1 MADKKADSP
10 EMALV
15 SNTDF
20 EILLKKI
27 ERQKQKELD
36 KQRRIDLVK
45 SMYSVY
51 EFVISKLE
59 MNKGSLSLKEFE
71 AAEVELKKLAAFETK
86 ALHHRIAGFLH
97 QNSIWNFYFKHNYFS
112 RKARP
117 FGWDVYDYHMT
128 RNFYDTDSSPIDLLN
143 EAEEDYLPTN
153 AKKLYRNLLKKRGL

>member
-1 MADKKADSP
+1 MADKKAGSP
-10 EMALV
+10 ELV
-15 SNTDF
+15 LVGNTDF

-51 EFVISKLE
+51 EFVIGKLE
-59 MNKGSLSLKEFE
+59 MDYGPLSLKEFE
-71 AAEVELKKLAAFETK
+71 AAEVELKKLAAFEEK
-86 ALHHRIAGFLH
+86 ALHRRIAGLLY
-97 QNSIWNFYFKHNYFS
+97 QDTVWNFYFKHNYFS

-128 RNFYDTDSSPIDLLN
+128 RNFNDTDSSPIDLLN